1 MEREREKIDFKP
13 LTPGLGFHPFSDGL
27 PYAPVSPKP
36 LAKSMGAGATAAGTP
51 KFASSIPRVN
61 VPVARSVQ
69 PQPEILQSPL
79 LNLESH
85 YDFFYLL
92 RRVFAYLVDTL
103 INLSF
108 AGASFT
114 ALLWNQ
120 NLQPELLENPG
131 TIILSGIFFFAFS
144 WALITAQ
151 EIAFGTTLGKRIF
164 GLEIEGTVVAVF
176 LRAFFFL
183 PSICFLG
190 VGLLWS
196 LMDSKKRC
204 WHDLIVN
211 LQPTNTLQ

>member
-1 MEREREKIDFKP
+1 MERERNKIDFKP

-27 PYAPVSPKP
+27 PYAPISPKP
-36 LAKSMGAGATAAGTP
+36 ITKNTGTGATAAGAPT
-51 KFASSIPRVN
+51 FVTRTQTTSASALRVN
-61 VPVARSVQ
+61 VPVARFQ
-69 PQPEILQSPL
+69 TPL
-79 LNLESH
+79 LNLEPNF
-85 YDFFYLL
+85 DFFYMF
-92 RRVFAYLVDTL
+92 RRVFAYFVDTL

-108 AGASFT
+108 AGACFA

-131 TIILSGIFFFAFS
+131 TIILSGIFFFSFS
-144 WALITAQ
+144 WALITIQ

-164 GLEIEGTVVAVF
+164 GLEIEGTLTAVF
-176 LRAFFFL
+176 LRSFFFL

-196 LMDSKKRC
+196 LIDSKKRC

-211 LQPTNTLQ
+211 LQPTNILH